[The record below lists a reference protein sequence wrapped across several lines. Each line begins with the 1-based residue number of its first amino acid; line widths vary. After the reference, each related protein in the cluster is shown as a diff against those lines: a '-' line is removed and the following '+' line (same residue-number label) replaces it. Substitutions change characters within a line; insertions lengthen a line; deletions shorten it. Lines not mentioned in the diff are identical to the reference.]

1 MILLEDLFLA
11 DEFVILL
18 VSWRF
23 LKPVRIWRLDSA
35 SIGLKRYV
43 ISTLGKIKHL
53 TCIGLGE
60 KKKKLY
66 MNLLDIL
73 LIATNTVKLG

>member
-1 MILLEDLFLA
+1 MILLEDWFLA
-11 DEFVILL
+11 NEFVILL

-35 SIGLKRYV
+35 SIGIKRYV

-60 KKKKLY
+60 KKKKALY
-66 MNLLDIL
+66 EL
-73 LIATNTVKLG
+73 TRHSG